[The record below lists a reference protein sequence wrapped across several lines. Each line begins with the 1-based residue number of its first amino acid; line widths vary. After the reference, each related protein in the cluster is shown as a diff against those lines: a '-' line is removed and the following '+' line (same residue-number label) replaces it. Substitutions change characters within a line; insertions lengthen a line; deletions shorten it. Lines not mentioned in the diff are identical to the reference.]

1 MSDSRGASPEA
12 LVLKVSV
19 PVEGELRIVATD
31 IAARVAE
38 YLGPLAAPD
47 AVTQAVER
55 AASQVLPAANGED
68 ISFEFRQLSRE
79 LRIEARCGSRTSE
92 VRCPLP
98 A

>member
-1 MSDSRGASPEA
+1 MSDSGAASDA
-12 LVLKVSV
+12 LVLTVSV
-19 PVEGELRIVATD
+19 PVTGELRIVATD

-47 AVTQAVER
+47 SVPQAVER
-55 AASQVLPAANGED
+55 AASEVLPAANGED
-68 ISFEFRQLSRE
+68 ISFEFRQLTRE

-92 VRCPLP
+92 VRCPLS

>member
-1 MSDSRGASPEA
+1 M
-12 LVLKVSV
+12 LSV
-19 PVEGELRIVATD
+19 PVEGELRIVAAD

-38 YLGPLAAPD
+38 YLGPLSAPGSV
-47 AVTQAVER
+47 AEAVER
-55 AASQVLPAANGED
+55 AAAGVLPAANGED
-68 ISFEFRQLSRE
+68 ISFEFRQLANE